1 MLLRGFSLGSRYRS
15 ALSATPESRSQG
27 EAKERARRH
36 IRKGGHDVIIAV
48 DFDGILCKN
57 KFPDIGAPEHDMI
70 LMIKQLMDQDHEVIL
85 WTSRTEQELENAV
98 EWCKNH
104 GLYFTAINDNA
115 PSNKEKYEH
124 IYPNG
129 TRKVYADIYIDDHNL
144 DCQMYEHCYTHEMMI
159 KHIIDSLKEVIKWEM
174 EN

>member
-1 MLLRGFSLGSRYRS
+1 M
-15 ALSATPESRSQG
+15 
-27 EAKERARRH
+27 
-36 IRKGGHDVIIAV
+36 IIAV
-48 DFDGILCKN
+48 DFDGILCEN

-70 LMIKQLMDQDHEVIL
+70 LMIRQLMDQDHEVIL
-85 WTSRTEQELENAV
+85 WTSRTDQELENAV

-124 IYPNG
+124 MYPNG
-129 TRKVYADIYIDDHNL
+129 TRKVYADVYIDDHNL